1 MKGFLEHGE
10 LFFIEATVQVK
21 QRFPI
26 NDPILS
32 SLTFLDPSA
41 VSNAQQ
47 FWMLLQNV
55 QTSLLQMTYRDS
67 TVSGA
72 NIDPKIHMDHYRG
85 DVAALTDG
93 CGEIYIGI
101 LCQISP
107 AFECILLRPK
117 LLLSKLSNGTDL
129 KHPHWIL
136 F

>member
-72 NIDPKIHMDHYRG
+72 NIDPKIHMDRYRG
-85 DVAALTDG
+85 DVAALMDVVKFTLG
-93 CGEIYIGI
+93 Y
-101 LCQISP
+101 
-107 AFECILLRPK
+107 FVKYLLH
-117 LLLSKLSNGTDL
+117 SNAYC
-129 KHPHWIL
+129 
-136 F
+136 